1 VIGVLDRNDM
11 KGNYLVM
18 DNTFSAFANLLK
30 SFRRVLYDYIK
41 SSCFTTLASGSLGC
55 LWH

>member
-1 VIGVLDRNDM
+1 M